1 MRSRYSAFVWKNDA
15 YLAKS
20 WHPQTRP
27 DDVSAGEDVQWLGL
41 SVGLCRFLSPG
52 QATVDFV
59 ARGQEV
65 QTGNIFELKER
76 SLFIR
81 MKGVWLYYDGQTHVS
96 YLTDA
101 RDLNKKPD

>member
-15 YLAKS
+15 YVAKT

-27 DDVSAGEDVQWLGL
+27 DDVSVSDDVRWLNL
-41 SVGLCRFLSPG
+41 SVGLCRFLSPV

-65 QTGNIFELKER
+65 QTGKVFELKEQ
-76 SLFIR
+76 SLFFR
-81 MKGVWLYYDGQTHVS
+81 YRGAWLCYDGQTEMR
-96 YLTDA
+96 YLPQD
-101 RDLNKKPD
+101 K